1 MEQAGPRGAHGSPGA
16 RAGAPD
22 TGAAAFRIPAQPRP
36 GEPSGPRE
44 AAAPV
49 LSTGTAEPVRSTGA
63 VEPPRSMEEV
73 ESIRS
78 RGAVAVASGTGPP
91 GTVGDDAGAGPHTA
105 PVASARGEHTHGE
118 APVPCPRGADS
129 PPAVPAQGGRP
140 GTRQRDTRPSD
151 PDGRRSAGRT
161 ETARLAAPD
170 DASRAGAPARPV
182 VQRASVRGQILDAL
196 RTALVAGELAPGEVY
211 SAPALGE
218 RFGVSATPVRE
229 AMQQLAL
236 EGAVEVVPNRGFR
249 VIERGT
255 RELAEL
261 AEIRGLIEVPVMLR
275 LARTVPAA
283 RWAELRPLA
292 EATVRAASSG
302 CRATY
307 AETDR
312 SFHRAVLSLAGNA
325 QLVRIADDLHRRA
338 QWPLVGGPVSRGRAD
353 LVADAAEHTALL
365 DALIAGDLGV
375 VQALVREHFTGA
387 S

>member
-1 MEQAGPRGAHGSPGA
+1 MGDGP
-16 RAGAPD
+16 
-22 TGAAAFRIPAQPRP
+22 
-36 GEPSGPRE
+36 
-44 AAAPV
+44 
-49 LSTGTAEPVRSTGA
+49 
-63 VEPPRSMEEV
+63 
-73 ESIRS
+73 
-78 RGAVAVASGTGPP
+78 
-91 GTVGDDAGAGPHTA
+91 GAGPA
-105 PVASARGEHTHGE
+105 GARPVVLASARGEHTHSE
-118 APVPCPRGADS
+118 APIPHPRTEDTRA
-129 PPAVPAQGGRP
+129 AVR
-140 GTRQRDTRPSD
+140 TDDTRPAANPGNVRPAPAD
-151 PDGRRSAGRT
+151 ETRPAGRPENAGSARPAHIE
-161 ETARLAAPD
+161 ETRPAARQPNARPAHAEEARP
-170 DASRAGAPARPV
+170 AFRAEAARPV
-182 VQRASVRGQILDAL
+182 VQRASVRGQIVDAL

-307 AETDR
+307 AESDR

-365 DALIAGDLGV
+365 DALIAEDLAV
-375 VQALVREHFTGA
+375 VQELVREHFTGA
-387 S
+387 P